1 LVWAKQKLDCSSDF
15 YPLRSR
21 LLAHLLADKPT
32 KVFYKFVQSSTRPT
46 ETQFLDG
53 RGNPTIRTGLVR
65 SLFRPSDDA
74 TIFPFFIPGNAM
86 LSVELHHLSQMLN
99 ATNGNLTVS
108 ATAAMLSDEIRQ
120 AIYDYAV
127 VQHQQHGKVLA
138 CKGARRIG
146 RLV

>member
-1 LVWAKQKLDCSSDF
+1 
-15 YPLRSR
+15 
-21 LLAHLLADKPT
+21 
-32 KVFYKFVQSSTRPT
+32 
-46 ETQFLDG
+46 
-53 RGNPTIRTGLVR
+53 
-65 SLFRPSDDA
+65 
-74 TIFPFFIPGNAM
+74 M